1 VPELLRVLEGRLTA
15 ADRVDEPIVVPDVEK
30 LRKALEWPTEL
41 PPKSSAAAI
50 KRADAAI
57 AAALTAPAELERA
70 IEKALAAGLTT
81 FKNGDAVVAGLDTA
95 ARLRLLEAAADSG
108 AADVLTA
115 LLAVTPEADRTWLLA
130 RAVVK
135 GKIHG
140 VAALLAAGADVN
152 GVAPSVRDDPDKRPA
167 LHWAVHHGHR
177 PVVRQLLQAGARVT
191 NSPALARAIVRTP
204 DLVTWQLLLA
214 AGLDVNG
221 RDHHGDP
228 LLLVLGRNGLTG
240 MLDATI
246 AAGADVNATY
256 PDGST
261 LLLRAVDLANY
272 KVRSPFFIEN
282 LLRAGA
288 DPNAGRMRGRNPLA
302 LALVVPYDPGAERGE
317 RWIAAWLTKAG
328 AVAAEDPGA
337 PRIAREQLPPAPPV
351 WSARIDTA
359 LARAPPTTTSS
370 ASASPPRRSP
380 RTSSTRRRPTS
391 VAASAATP
399 SPSPAR
405 SSSTS
410 SARLRTAATSTRRPS
425 STPSSRPSATS
436 SWPCTS
442 ATGRPASSPSPSSR
456 TPTPPSAPASPPP
469 SENF

>member
-1 VPELLRVLEGRLTA
+1 MAVPVRSDISMRISICGSSFGRVRLTTRSGATFDCSVVRSEYVPTVHLVQPIGFEVAFGGHVPELLRVLEGRLTA

-261 LLLRAVDLANY
+261 PNPGHSRLHHRADYPIPSRRYQPGFLFVQRCGHQSINY
-272 KVRSPFFIEN
+272 
-282 LLRAGA
+282 
-288 DPNAGRMRGRNPLA
+288 D
-302 LALVVPYDPGAERGE
+302 
-317 RWIAAWLTKAG
+317 
-328 AVAAEDPGA
+328 
-337 PRIAREQLPPAPPV
+337 
-351 WSARIDTA
+351 ID
-359 LARAPPTTTSS
+359 
-370 ASASPPRRSP
+370 AS
-380 RTSSTRRRPTS
+380 
-391 VAASAATP
+391 
-399 SPSPAR
+399 
-405 SSSTS
+405 
-410 SARLRTAATSTRRPS
+410 LQ
-425 STPSSRPSATS
+425 
-436 SWPCTS
+436 
-442 ATGRPASSPSPSSR
+442 
-456 TPTPPSAPASPPP
+456 
-469 SENF
+469 